1 MKRVAVFSII
11 FFYIFLTACEVLDS
25 NNHKTKEEEF
35 NELIALKESIVSL
48 IASATCTSNSQCEY
62 VAFGSKPCGGPW
74 SYLVYPTTMDTR
86 FLLEQVAIY
95 NLKEH
100 QYNQKWGVFSDCMLV
115 APPTRV
121 DCVNNKCV
129 AVYNN

>member
-1 MKRVAVFSII
+1 MKKTIVFSVIL
-11 FFYIFLTACEVLDS
+11 FLLFLTACEVLDI
-25 NNHKTKEEEF
+25 NNNKSQEEDLK
-35 NELIALKESIVSL
+35 ELIAHKEYILSL
-48 IASATCTSNSQCEY
+48 VATASCTSNSQCEY
-62 VAFGSKPCGGPW
+62 VALGSKPCGGPW
-74 SYLVYPTTMDTR
+74 SYLVYPSSMDTR
-86 FLLEQVAIY
+86 ILLEQVTIY